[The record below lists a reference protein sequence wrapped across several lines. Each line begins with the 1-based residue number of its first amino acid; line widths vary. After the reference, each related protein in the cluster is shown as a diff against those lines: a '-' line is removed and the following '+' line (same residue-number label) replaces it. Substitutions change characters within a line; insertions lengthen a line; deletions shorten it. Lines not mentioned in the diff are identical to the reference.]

1 MSHRNHIR
9 QRQQKNPAELPNMQ
23 AATCNYNR
31 TVFAHLLAVTKKK
44 NNLSQTALC
53 ALIMSTFGVVKAH
66 AVYLITAVTML
77 RRYPT
82 ICAAIHKNGTI
93 DIARLA
99 IIGKHLTGL
108 SKAQL
113 KQMKPQLHALCDES
127 EWITPASLRSMLI
140 QARIKVDE
148 KARQKAEAQTRKRAE
163 MRANK
168 DKPVVMT
175 ELPSGITV
183 LTLRIAKEQAVG
195 FHRCI
200 TAAAAHTK
208 QPVEKFLHDYV
219 TRLADPPVTLLG
231 ATDHNGALMIEGL
244 GTFTVSN
251 ADDFRDIAT
260 AIHHTSLAQLGALGL
275 TPMAAST
282 TPVTPTQADASQG
295 LPASDSNTAGVLD
308 TSESKS
314 PQGMPQVPK
323 TPEAPEAPVKPVTP
337 ETPKVPTGKASK
349 ASVKQVA

>member
-1 MSHRNHIR
+1 MSHRNHTR

-66 AVYLITAVTML
+66 AIYLITAVTML

-108 SKAQL
+108 SKAQF

-148 KARQKAEAQTRKRAE
+148 KARQKAEAQAQKRARA
-163 MRANK
+163 RANK
-168 DKPVVMT
+168 DKPVVVT
-175 ELPSGITV
+175 ELPSGVTEI
-183 LTLRIAKEQAVG
+183 TLRIAKEQAVG
-195 FHRCI
+195 FHRYI
-200 TAAAAHTK
+200 TAAAAHMK
-208 QPVEKFLHDYV
+208 QPVEKLLHDYV

-251 ADDFRDIAT
+251 VD
-260 AIHHTSLAQLGALGL
+260 
-275 TPMAAST
+275 ST
-282 TPVTPTQADASQG
+282 
-295 LPASDSNTAGVLD
+295 LR
-308 TSESKS
+308 
-314 PQGMPQVPK
+314 
-323 TPEAPEAPVKPVTP
+323 
-337 ETPKVPTGKASK
+337 
-349 ASVKQVA
+349 

>member
-1 MSHRNHIR
+1 MSHRNHTR

-31 TVFAHLLAVTKKK
+31 TVFAYLLAVTKKK

-77 RRYPT
+77 RHYPT

-113 KQMKPQLHALCDES
+113 KQMKPQLHALCTEQ
-127 EWITPASLRSMLI
+127 EWITPTSLRSMLI

-148 KARQKAEAQTRKRAE
+148 KARQKAEAQARKRAQ

-175 ELPSGITV
+175 ELPSGVTE

-208 QPVEKFLHDYV
+208 QPVEKFLHDYM

-231 ATDHNGALMIEGL
+231 ATDHNGVLMIEGL

-251 ADDFRDIAT
+251 AADFQDVAA
-260 AIHHTSLAQLGALGL
+260 AIHHTSLAQLQALGL
-275 TPMAAST
+275 TPVAST
-282 TPVTPTQADASQG
+282 APTQADAPQG
-295 LPASDSNTAGVLD
+295 LLVSDSSTAGILD
-308 TSESKS
+308 TPEMSKS
-314 PQGMPQVPK
+314 SQEVPQVPEMPE
-323 TPEAPEAPVKPVTP
+323 TPEASVKPVTP
-337 ETPKVPTGKASK
+337 EPPKVPAGKASNT
-349 ASVKQVA
+349 SVKQVA

>member
-1 MSHRNHIR
+1 MSHRNHTR

-108 SKAQL
+108 SKAQF

-127 EWITPASLRSMLI
+127 EWITLR
-140 QARIKVDE
+140 
-148 KARQKAEAQTRKRAE
+148 
-163 MRANK
+163 
-168 DKPVVMT
+168 PC
-175 ELPSGITV
+175 G
-183 LTLRIAKEQAVG
+183 
-195 FHRCI
+195 RC
-200 TAAAAHTK
+200 
-208 QPVEKFLHDYV
+208 
-219 TRLADPPVTLLG
+219 
-231 ATDHNGALMIEGL
+231 
-244 GTFTVSN
+244 
-251 ADDFRDIAT
+251 
-260 AIHHTSLAQLGALGL
+260 
-275 TPMAAST
+275 
-282 TPVTPTQADASQG
+282 
-295 LPASDSNTAGVLD
+295 
-308 TSESKS
+308 
-314 PQGMPQVPK
+314 
-323 TPEAPEAPVKPVTP
+323 
-337 ETPKVPTGKASK
+337 
-349 ASVKQVA
+349 